1 MGNDDLAK
9 IRNDVRKYVIYS
21 RKSKFTGKGE
31 SVENQIEICK
41 AYIKSNFDINVKDED
56 IIIKQDEGFSGKD
69 VKRPQFQEMMTLVK
83 DKQVKVIVVY
93 KLDRLSRNVLDFCEM
108 YNELELYNTKFA
120 SVSEH
125 FDTTTSMGR
134 AMLMITMTFAQ
145 LERET
150 IAERIRDNM
159 MELAKTGRWLG
170 GNTPMGFESEKM
182 EKFNINGKKVSLY
195 KLSPIND
202 EIEIIKLIY
211 DKYLE
216 LKSLTTLET
225 FLLNNNLKT
234 RRECDFARWGL
245 KKILTNPVY
254 AIADKDM
261 FNYFK
266 NNDMDIFNDEI
277 DWDGTYGVMSYNKT
291 SKTKTGSVK
300 TKDKDQWINA
310 IGKHQ
315 GIIKGKDWVEV
326 QTLLN
331 SNQNKAYRLPV
342 KNNSIL
348 AGILRCE
355 HCGNLMRPKLK
366 DTTLP
371 NGDRKFNYI
380 CDLKM
385 RSRGK
390 QCNCPNVNGNEADK
404 LVIDGIKQLAKPTS
418 EFYQELLKVIKDENY
433 GKNSQ
438 TNELEVLEKKH
449 NQNLASI
456 KNYISRIEYVDE
468 ELLDDVQSKIKDLK
482 QKDKEVV
489 AKIQELKAE
498 QPDSYAD
505 QETAKMLVY
514 ILDNYMS
521 NFNDLD
527 LLSQRNFLKL
537 FIGNC
542 STDGKDIHI
551 DLIGSRNH
559 TTTYQPVFEDSEN
572 SETGTHGGQIVL
584 LSDSSERNINVF

>member
-1 MGNDDLAK
+1 MFNNDLQKFREDK
-9 IRNDVRKYVIYS
+9 RKYLIYS

-41 AYIKSNFDINVKDED
+41 KYIRDLFEADVKEED

-69 VKRPQFQEMMTLVK
+69 VKRPQYKEMMKLIE
-83 DKQVKVIVVY
+83 DKQIKMVICY
-93 KLDRLSRNVLDFCEM
+93 RLDRISRNTLDFGEF
-108 YNELELYNTKFA
+108 YEILTNNDIRF
-120 SVSEH
+120 VSCSER
-125 FDTTTSMGR
+125 FDDTTPTGR
-134 AMLMITMTFAQ
+134 LMLNMSISFAQ
-145 LERET
+145 FERET

-170 GNTPMGFESEKM
+170 GNTPMGFESEKI
-182 EKFNINGKKVSLY
+182 EKLNINDKKVSLY

-202 EIEIIKLIY
+202 ELEIIKLIY

-254 AIADKDM
+254 ATADEDTLK
-261 FNYFK
+261 YFK
-266 NNDMDIFNDEI
+266 SLNMEI
-277 DWDGTYGVMSYNKT
+277 YNEDSDWDGTHGVMSYNKT
-291 SKTKTGSVK
+291 MKTKTGSVK
-300 TKDKDQWINA
+300 EKDKELWVNA
-310 IGKHQ
+310 IGKHK

-326 QTLLN
+326 QELLN
-331 SNQNKAYRLPV
+331 NNTNKSYRKPV

-390 QCNCPNVNGNEADK
+390 LCTCPNVNGNEADK
-404 LVIDGIKQLAKPTS
+404 LVIEGIKQLAQPTS
-418 EFYQELLKVIKDENY
+418 EFYNELLKVIKDNDY
-433 GKNSQ
+433 GKTSQ
-438 TNELEVLEKKH
+438 TNEIEVLERKK
-449 NQNLASI
+449 NETSTSI
-456 KNYISRIEYVDE
+456 KNLISRLEVVDD
-468 ELLDDVQSKIKDLK
+468 ELFDDLQNKIKDLK
-482 QKDKEVV
+482 RKGKDIITKL
-489 AKIQELKAE
+489 QELKASR
-498 QPDSYAD
+498 PDSYTD
-505 QETAKMLVY
+505 QETAKTLLY
-514 ILDNYMS
+514 ILDNYM
-521 NFNDLD
+521 NKFENLD

-537 FIGNC
+537 FIGSC
-542 STDGKDIHI
+542 TTDGTDIHM

-559 TTTYQPVFEDSEN
+559 TTTYQPCFGDSEN

-584 LSDSSERNINVF
+584 SSESCE

>member
-1 MGNDDLAK
+1 MGNDDLEK

-69 VKRPQFQEMMTLVK
+69 VKRPQFQEMMALVK

-182 EKFNINGKKVSLY
+182 ERFNINGKKVSLY

-390 QCNCPNVNGNEADK
+390 LCNCPNVNGNEADK
-404 LVIDGIKQLAKPTS
+404 LVIDGIKKLAKPTS

-438 TNELEVLEKKH
+438 TNELEVLERKH

-489 AKIQELKAE
+489 AKIQELKSE
-498 QPDSYAD
+498 QPDSYTD

-521 NFNDLD
+521 NFTDLD

-559 TTTYQPVFEDSEN
+559 TTTYQPIFEDSEN

-584 LSDSSERNINVF
+584 LSDSSE

>member
-41 AYIKSNFDINVKDED
+41 AYIKSNFDINVKDEE

-195 KLSPIND
+195 KLSHIND

-266 NNDMDIFNDEI
+266 DNDMDIFNDEI

-418 EFYQELLKVIKDENY
+418 QFYQELLKVIKDENY

-438 TNELEVLEKKH
+438 TNELEVLERKH

-498 QPDSYAD
+498 QPDSYTD

-521 NFNDLD
+521 NFTELD

-559 TTTYQPVFEDSEN
+559 TTTYQPVFEGSEN

-584 LSDSSERNINVF
+584 LSDSSE

>member
-1 MGNDDLAK
+1 MGNDDIAK
-9 IRNDVRKYVIYS
+9 IRNDLRKYIIYS

-41 AYIKSNFDINVKDED
+41 AYIKSKFDINVKDED
-56 IIIKQDEGFSGKD
+56 IIIKQDEGFSGKN
-69 VKRPQFQEMMTLVK
+69 VKRPQFQEMMALVK
-83 DKQVKVIVVY
+83 EKQVKMIVVY

-108 YNELELYNTKFA
+108 YNELEQYDTKFA
-120 SVSEH
+120 SVSES

-170 GNTPMGFESEKM
+170 GNTPMGFDSEKM
-182 EKFNINGKKVSLY
+182 EKLNINGKKVSLFR
-195 KLSPIND
+195 LSPIDD
-202 EIEIIKLIY
+202 ELEIIKLIY

-254 AIADKDM
+254 AIADIDM

-266 NNDMDIFNDEI
+266 DNDMDIFNEENE
-277 DWDGTYGVMSYNKT
+277 WDGTYGVMSYNKT
-291 SKTKTGSVK
+291 SKTKTGSTKV
-300 TKDKDQWINA
+300 KDKELWINA
-310 IGKHQ
+310 IGKHK

-326 QTLLN
+326 QTLLT
-331 SNQNKAYRLPV
+331 SNQNKAYRKPV

-366 DTTLP
+366 DTSLP

-418 EFYQELLKVIKDENY
+418 QFYQELAKVIKDENY

-438 TNELEVLEKKH
+438 TNEIEVLEKKH

-468 ELLDDVQSKIKDLK
+468 ELFDDVQKKIKELK

-489 AKIQELKAE
+489 AKLQELKAE
-498 QPDSYAD
+498 QPDSYTD

-521 NFNDLD
+521 NFTELD

-584 LSDSSERNINVF
+584 LSDSSE

>member
-69 VKRPQFQEMMTLVK
+69 VKRPQFQEMMALVK

-234 RRECDFARWGL
+234 RRECYFARWGL

-438 TNELEVLEKKH
+438 TNELEVLERKH

-498 QPDSYAD
+498 QPDSYTD

-521 NFNDLD
+521 NFTELD

-559 TTTYQPVFEDSEN
+559 TTTYQPVFEGSEN

-584 LSDSSERNINVF
+584 LSDSSE

>member
-1 MGNDDLAK
+1 MGNDEIAK
-9 IRNDVRKYVIYS
+9 IRNDLRKYVIYS

-41 AYIKSNFDINVKDED
+41 AYIKSKFDINVKDED

-69 VKRPQFQEMMTLVK
+69 VKRPQFQEMMSLVK
-83 DKQVKVIVVY
+83 EKQVKMIVVY

-108 YNELELYNTKFA
+108 YNELEQYDTKFA
-120 SVSEH
+120 SVSES

-326 QTLLN
+326 QRLLN

-390 QCNCPNVNGNEADK
+390 LCNCPNVNGNEADK
-404 LVIDGIKQLAKPTS
+404 LVIDGIKELAKPTS

-438 TNELEVLEKKH
+438 TNELEVLERKH

-468 ELLDDVQSKIKDLK
+468 DLLDDVQNKIKDLK

-489 AKIQELKAE
+489 AKIQELKAD
-498 QPDSYAD
+498 QPDSYTD

-521 NFNDLD
+521 NFTELD

-559 TTTYQPVFEDSEN
+559 TTTYQPVFEGSEN

-584 LSDSSERNINVF
+584 LSDSGE

>member
-1 MGNDDLAK
+1 MFNNDLQKLKDDK
-9 IRNDVRKYVIYS
+9 RKYLIYS

-41 AYIKSNFDINVKDED
+41 KYIKDHFDVNVKEED

-69 VKRPQFQEMMTLVK
+69 VKRPQYKEMMKLIE
-83 DKQVKVIVVY
+83 DKQIKMVICY
-93 KLDRLSRNVLDFCEM
+93 RLDRISRNTLDFGEF
-108 YNELELYNTKFA
+108 YETISNYGIKF
-120 SVSEH
+120 VSCTEQ
-125 FDTTTSMGR
+125 FDDTTPTGR
-134 AMLMITMTFAQ
+134 LMLQMSIVFAQ
-145 LERET
+145 FERET

-170 GNTPMGFESEKM
+170 GNTPMGFVSEKI
-182 EKFNINGKKVSLY
+182 EKLNINDKKVSLY

-234 RRECDFARWGL
+234 RKNVDFARWGL

-254 AIADKDM
+254 ATADVDTL
-261 FNYFK
+261 NYFK
-266 NNDMDIFNDEI
+266 SLNMEIYNDDEE
-277 DWDGTYGVMSYNKT
+277 WNGTHGVMSYNKT
-291 SKTKTGSVK
+291 MKTKTGSVK
-300 TKDKDQWINA
+300 EKDKELWINA
-310 IGKHQ
+310 IGKHK
-315 GIIKGKDWVEV
+315 GIIKGKDWVEI
-326 QTLLN
+326 QELLN
-331 SNQNKAYRLPV
+331 NNANKSYRKPV

-390 QCNCPNVNGNEADK
+390 QCSCPNINGNEADK
-404 LVIDGIKQLAKPTS
+404 LVMDGIKQLAQPTS
-418 EFYQELLKVIKDENY
+418 QFYQELLKVIKDENY
-433 GKNSQ
+433 GKNAQS
-438 TNELEVLEKKH
+438 NEIEVLEKKH
-449 NQNLASI
+449 NQLQTSI

-468 ELLDDVQSKIKDLK
+468 ELLDDVQSKIKECK
-482 QKDKEVV
+482 TKDKEVLG
-489 AKIQELKAE
+489 KLQELKAQ
-498 QPDSYAD
+498 QPNSYDD
-505 QETAKMLVY
+505 QDTAKTLIY
-514 ILDNYMS
+514 ILDNYMN
-521 NFNDLD
+521 NFENLD

-559 TTTYQPVFEDSEN
+559 TTTYQPCFEDSEN
-572 SETGTHGGQIVL
+572 SQTGTHGGQIVL
-584 LSDSSERNINVF
+584 SSESCE

>member
-1 MGNDDLAK
+1 MGNDDIEK

-41 AYIKSNFDINVKDED
+41 AYIKSKFDINIKDED

-69 VKRPQFQEMMTLVK
+69 VKRPQFQEMMKFVK
-83 DKQVKVIVVY
+83 DKQVKMIVVY

-108 YNELELYNTKFA
+108 YNELELYDTKFA
-120 SVSEH
+120 SVSES

-170 GNTPMGFESEKM
+170 GNTPMGFASEKM

-202 EIEIIKLIY
+202 EIDIIKLIY

-225 FLLNNNLKT
+225 FLLNNNLHT
-234 RRECDFARWGL
+234 RRECDFTRWGL

-266 NNDMDIFNDEI
+266 NNDMEIFNNEI
-277 DWDGTYGVMSYNKT
+277 DWNGLNGVMSYNKT

-300 TKDKDQWINA
+300 AKDKDQWINA

-331 SNQNKAYRLPV
+331 SNQNKAYRKPV

-390 QCNCPNVNGNEADK
+390 LCNCPNVNGNEADK
-404 LVIDGIKQLAKPTS
+404 LVIDGIKRLAKPTS
-418 EFYQELLKVIKDENY
+418 EFYQELLKIIKDENY
-433 GKNSQ
+433 SKNSR

-468 ELLDDVQSKIKDLK
+468 ELLDDIQGKIKNLK
-482 QKDKEVV
+482 QKDKEIV
-489 AKIQELKAE
+489 AKIQELKRE
-498 QPDSYAD
+498 QPDSYTD
-505 QETAKMLVY
+505 QETVKMLIY
-514 ILDNYMS
+514 ILDNYMN
-521 NFNDLD
+521 NFTELD

-559 TTTYQPVFEDSEN
+559 TTTYQPVFEDSLD
-572 SETGTHGGQIVL
+572 SKTGTHGEQIVL
-584 LSDSSERNINVF
+584 LSDSSE

>member
-41 AYIKSNFDINVKDED
+41 AYIKSNFDINIKDED

-69 VKRPQFQEMMTLVK
+69 VKRPQFQEMMALVK

-266 NNDMDIFNDEI
+266 DNDMDIFNDEI

-404 LVIDGIKQLAKPTS
+404 LVIDGIKELAKPTS
-418 EFYQELLKVIKDENY
+418 QFYQELLKVIKDENY

-438 TNELEVLEKKH
+438 TNELEVLERKH

-498 QPDSYAD
+498 QPDSYTD

-521 NFNDLD
+521 NFTELD

-559 TTTYQPVFEDSEN
+559 TTTYQPVFEGSEN

-584 LSDSSERNINVF
+584 LSDNSE

>member
-69 VKRPQFQEMMTLVK
+69 VKRPQFQEMMALVK

-266 NNDMDIFNDEI
+266 DNDMDIFNDEI

-355 HCGNLMRPKLK
+355 RCGNLMRPKLK

-404 LVIDGIKQLAKPTS
+404 LVIDGIKELAKPTS
-418 EFYQELLKVIKDENY
+418 QFYQELLKVIKDENY

-438 TNELEVLEKKH
+438 TNELEVLERKH

-489 AKIQELKAE
+489 AKIQELKTE
-498 QPDSYAD
+498 QPDSYTD

-521 NFNDLD
+521 NFTELD

-559 TTTYQPVFEDSEN
+559 TTTYQPVFEGSEN

-584 LSDSSERNINVF
+584 LSDSSE

>member
-69 VKRPQFQEMMTLVK
+69 VKRPQFQEMMALVK

-326 QTLLN
+326 QRLLN

-390 QCNCPNVNGNEADK
+390 LCNCPNVNGNEADK
-404 LVIDGIKQLAKPTS
+404 LVIDGIKELAKPTS

-438 TNELEVLEKKH
+438 TNELEVLERKH

-468 ELLDDVQSKIKDLK
+468 DLLDDVQNKIKDLK

-489 AKIQELKAE
+489 AKIQELKAD
-498 QPDSYAD
+498 QPDSYTD

-521 NFNDLD
+521 NFTELD

-559 TTTYQPVFEDSEN
+559 TTTYQPVFEGSEN

-584 LSDSSERNINVF
+584 LSDSGE

>member
-1 MGNDDLAK
+1 MGNDDIAK
-9 IRNDVRKYVIYS
+9 IRNDLRKYVIYS

-41 AYIKSNFDINVKDED
+41 AYIKSKFDINIKDED

-69 VKRPQFQEMMTLVK
+69 VKRPQFQEMMKLVK
-83 DKQVKVIVVY
+83 DKQVKMIVVY

-108 YNELELYNTKFA
+108 YNELELYDTKFA
-120 SVSEH
+120 SVSES

-266 NNDMDIFNDEI
+266 DNDMDIFNEEI

-404 LVIDGIKQLAKPTS
+404 LVIDGIKELAKPTS

-438 TNELEVLEKKH
+438 TTELEVLERKH

-468 ELLDDVQSKIKDLK
+468 DLLDDVQNKIKDLK

-498 QPDSYAD
+498 QPDSYTD
-505 QETAKMLVY
+505 QETAKMLIY

-521 NFNDLD
+521 NFTELD

-559 TTTYQPVFEDSEN
+559 TTTYQPVFEGSEN

-584 LSDSSERNINVF
+584 LSDSSE

>member
-9 IRNDVRKYVIYS
+9 IRNDARKYVIYS

-69 VKRPQFQEMMTLVK
+69 VKRPQFQEMMALVK

-266 NNDMDIFNDEI
+266 SNDMDIFNDEI
-277 DWDGTYGVMSYNKT
+277 DWDGSNGVMSYNKT

-438 TNELEVLEKKH
+438 TNELEVLERKH

-498 QPDSYAD
+498 QPDSYTD
-505 QETAKMLVY
+505 QETAKMLIY

-521 NFNDLD
+521 NFTELD

-559 TTTYQPVFEDSEN
+559 TTTYQPVFEGSEN

-584 LSDSSERNINVF
+584 LSDSSE

>member
-69 VKRPQFQEMMTLVK
+69 VKRPQFQEMMALVK

-266 NNDMDIFNDEI
+266 DNDMDIFNDEI
-277 DWDGTYGVMSYNKT
+277 DWDGSNGVMSYNKT

-438 TNELEVLEKKH
+438 TNELEVLERKH

-468 ELLDDVQSKIKDLK
+468 ELLDDVQNKIKDLK

-498 QPDSYAD
+498 QPDSYTD

-521 NFNDLD
+521 NFTELD

-559 TTTYQPVFEDSEN
+559 TTTYQPVFEGSEN

-584 LSDSSERNINVF
+584 LSDSSE

>member
-69 VKRPQFQEMMTLVK
+69 VKRPQFQEMMALVK

-266 NNDMDIFNDEI
+266 DNDMDIFNDEI
-277 DWDGTYGVMSYNKT
+277 DWDGSNGVMSYNKT

-438 TNELEVLEKKH
+438 TNELEVLERKH

-468 ELLDDVQSKIKDLK
+468 DLLDDVQNKIKDLK

-498 QPDSYAD
+498 QPDSYTD

-521 NFNDLD
+521 NFTELD

-559 TTTYQPVFEDSEN
+559 TTTYQPVFEGSEN

-584 LSDSSERNINVF
+584 LSDSSE

>member
-1 MGNDDLAK
+1 MGNDDIAK
-9 IRNDVRKYVIYS
+9 IRNDLRKYVIYS

-41 AYIKSNFDINVKDED
+41 AYIKSKFDINIKDED

-69 VKRPQFQEMMTLVK
+69 VKRPQFQEMMKLVK
-83 DKQVKVIVVY
+83 DKQVKMIVVY

-108 YNELELYNTKFA
+108 YNELELYDTKFA
-120 SVSEH
+120 SVSES

-202 EIEIIKLIY
+202 ELEIIKLIY

-266 NNDMDIFNDEI
+266 DNDMDIFNEEI

-300 TKDKDQWINA
+300 TKDKEQWINA

-438 TNELEVLEKKH
+438 TNELEVLERKH

-468 ELLDDVQSKIKDLK
+468 DLLDDIQNKIKDLK

-498 QPDSYAD
+498 QPDSYTD
-505 QETAKMLVY
+505 QETAKMLIY

-521 NFNDLD
+521 NFTELD

-559 TTTYQPVFEDSEN
+559 TTTYQPVFEGSEN

-584 LSDSSERNINVF
+584 LSDSSE

>member
-69 VKRPQFQEMMTLVK
+69 VKRPQFQEMMALVK

-366 DTTLP
+366 DTALP

-390 QCNCPNVNGNEADK
+390 LCNCPNVNGNEADK
-404 LVIDGIKQLAKPTS
+404 LVIDGIKKLAKPTS

-438 TNELEVLEKKH
+438 TNELEVLERKH

-468 ELLDDVQSKIKDLK
+468 ELLDDVQNKIKDLK

-498 QPDSYAD
+498 QPDSYTD

-521 NFNDLD
+521 NFTDLD

-584 LSDSSERNINVF
+584 LSDSSE

>member
-69 VKRPQFQEMMTLVK
+69 VKRPQFQEMMALVK

-266 NNDMDIFNDEI
+266 DNDMDIFNDEV

-418 EFYQELLKVIKDENY
+418 QFYQELLKVIKDENY

-438 TNELEVLEKKH
+438 TNELEVLERKH

-498 QPDSYAD
+498 QPDSYTD

-521 NFNDLD
+521 NFTDLD

-584 LSDSSERNINVF
+584 LSDSSE

>member
-1 MGNDDLAK
+1 MGNDDIAK
-9 IRNDVRKYVIYS
+9 IRNDLRKYIIYS

-41 AYIKSNFDINVKDED
+41 AYIKSKFDINVKDED

-69 VKRPQFQEMMTLVK
+69 VKRPQFQEMMALVK
-83 DKQVKVIVVY
+83 EKQVKMIVVY

-108 YNELELYNTKFA
+108 YNELEQYDTKFA
-120 SVSEH
+120 SVSES

-170 GNTPMGFESEKM
+170 GNTPMGFDSEKM
-182 EKFNINGKKVSLY
+182 EKLNINGKKVSLFR
-195 KLSPIND
+195 LSPIDD
-202 EIEIIKLIY
+202 ELEIIKLIY

-254 AIADKDM
+254 AIADIDM

-266 NNDMDIFNDEI
+266 DNDMDIFNEENE
-277 DWDGTYGVMSYNKT
+277 WDGTYGVMSYNKT
-291 SKTKTGSVK
+291 SKTKTGSTKV
-300 TKDKDQWINA
+300 KDKELWINA
-310 IGKHQ
+310 IGRHQ
-315 GIIKGKDWVEV
+315 GIIRGKDWVEV

-331 SNQNKAYRLPV
+331 SNQNKAYRKPV

-366 DTTLP
+366 DTSLP

-390 QCNCPNVNGNEADK
+390 LCNCPNVNGNEADK
-404 LVIDGIKQLAKPTS
+404 LVIDGIKELAKPTS

-438 TNELEVLEKKH
+438 TTELEVLERKH

-468 ELLDDVQSKIKDLK
+468 DLLDDVQNKIKDLK

-489 AKIQELKAE
+489 AKIQELKE
-498 QPDSYAD
+498 TQPDSYTD

-521 NFNDLD
+521 NFTELD

-559 TTTYQPVFEDSEN
+559 TTTYQPVFEGSEN

-584 LSDSSERNINVF
+584 LSDSSE

>member
-69 VKRPQFQEMMTLVK
+69 VKRPQFQEMMALVK

-277 DWDGTYGVMSYNKT
+277 DWDGSNGVMSYNKT

-404 LVIDGIKQLAKPTS
+404 LVIDGIKELAKPTS
-418 EFYQELLKVIKDENY
+418 QFYQELLKVIKDENY

-438 TNELEVLEKKH
+438 TNELEVLERKH

-498 QPDSYAD
+498 QPDSYTD

-521 NFNDLD
+521 NFTELD

-559 TTTYQPVFEDSEN
+559 TTTYQPVFEGSEN

-584 LSDSSERNINVF
+584 LSDSSE

>member
-1 MGNDDLAK
+1 MGNDDIAK
-9 IRNDVRKYVIYS
+9 IRNDLRKYIIYS

-41 AYIKSNFDINVKDED
+41 AYIKSKFDINVKDED

-83 DKQVKVIVVY
+83 EKKVKMIVVY

-108 YNELELYNTKFA
+108 YNELEQYDTKFA
-120 SVSEH
+120 SVSES

-170 GNTPMGFESEKM
+170 GNTPMGFDSEKM
-182 EKFNINGKKVSLY
+182 EKLNINGKKVSLFR
-195 KLSPIND
+195 LSPIDD
-202 EIEIIKLIY
+202 ELEIIKLIY

-234 RRECDFARWGL
+234 RRDCDFARWGL

-254 AIADKDM
+254 AIADIDM
-261 FNYFK
+261 FNYFQD
-266 NNDMDIFNDEI
+266 NDMDIFNEENE
-277 DWDGTYGVMSYNKT
+277 WDGTYGVMSYNKT
-291 SKTKTGSVK
+291 SKTKTGSTKV
-300 TKDKDQWINA
+300 KDKELWINA
-310 IGKHQ
+310 IGRHK
-315 GIIKGKDWVEV
+315 GIIRGKDWVEV
-326 QTLLN
+326 QTLLT
-331 SNQNKAYRLPV
+331 SNQNKAYRKPV

-366 DTTLP
+366 DTSLP

-418 EFYQELLKVIKDENY
+418 KFYQELAKVIKDENY

-438 TNELEVLEKKH
+438 TNEIEILEKKH

-468 ELLDDVQSKIKDLK
+468 ELLDDVQKKIKDLK

-489 AKIQELKAE
+489 EKLQELKAE
-498 QPDSYAD
+498 QPDFYTD

-514 ILDNYMS
+514 ILDNYMN
-521 NFNDLD
+521 NFTELD

-537 FIGNC
+537 FIGSC

-559 TTTYQPVFEDSEN
+559 TTTMQSVFEGSET

-584 LSDSSERNINVF
+584 LSDSSKRNFDVF

>member
-69 VKRPQFQEMMTLVK
+69 VKRPQFQEMMALVK

-366 DTTLP
+366 DTALP

-390 QCNCPNVNGNEADK
+390 LCNCPNVNGNEADK
-404 LVIDGIKQLAKPTS
+404 LVIDGIKKLAKPTS

-468 ELLDDVQSKIKDLK
+468 ELLDDVQNKIKDLK

-498 QPDSYAD
+498 QPDSYTD

-521 NFNDLD
+521 NFTDLD

-584 LSDSSERNINVF
+584 LSDSSE

>member
-69 VKRPQFQEMMTLVK
+69 VKRPQFQEMMALVK

-266 NNDMDIFNDEI
+266 DNDMDIFNEEI
-277 DWDGTYGVMSYNKT
+277 DWDGSNGVMSYNKT

-438 TNELEVLEKKH
+438 TTELEVLERKH

-468 ELLDDVQSKIKDLK
+468 DLLDDVQNKIKDLK
-482 QKDKEVV
+482 QKDKEIV

-498 QPDSYAD
+498 QPDSYTD
-505 QETAKMLVY
+505 QETAKMLIY

-521 NFNDLD
+521 NFTELD

-559 TTTYQPVFEDSEN
+559 TTTYQPVFEGSEN

-584 LSDSSERNINVF
+584 LSDSSE

>member
-355 HCGNLMRPKLK
+355 RCGNLMRPKLK

-404 LVIDGIKQLAKPTS
+404 LVIDGIKELAKPTS
-418 EFYQELLKVIKDENY
+418 QFYQELLKVIKDENY

-438 TNELEVLEKKH
+438 TNELEVLERKH

-468 ELLDDVQSKIKDLK
+468 ELFDDVQKKIKELK

-489 AKIQELKAE
+489 AKLQELKAE
-498 QPDSYAD
+498 QPDSYTD

-514 ILDNYMS
+514 ILDNYMN
-521 NFNDLD
+521 NFTELD

-559 TTTYQPVFEDSEN
+559 TTTYQPVFEGSEN

-584 LSDSSERNINVF
+584 LSDSGE

>member
-1 MGNDDLAK
+1 MGNDNIAK
-9 IRNDVRKYVIYS
+9 IRNDLRKYVIYS

-41 AYIKSNFDINVKDED
+41 AYIKSKFDINIKDED

-69 VKRPQFQEMMTLVK
+69 VKRPQFQEMMKLVK
-83 DKQVKVIVVY
+83 DKQVKMIVVY

-108 YNELELYNTKFA
+108 YNELELYDTKFA
-120 SVSEH
+120 SVSES

-266 NNDMDIFNDEI
+266 DNDMDIFNEEI

-404 LVIDGIKQLAKPTS
+404 LVIDGIKELAKPTS
-418 EFYQELLKVIKDENY
+418 EFYQELLKVIKYENY

-438 TNELEVLEKKH
+438 TTELEVLERKH

-468 ELLDDVQSKIKDLK
+468 DLLDDVQNKIKDLK

-489 AKIQELKAE
+489 AKIQELKE
-498 QPDSYAD
+498 TQPDSYTD

-521 NFNDLD
+521 NFTELD

-559 TTTYQPVFEDSEN
+559 TTTYQPVFEGSEN

-584 LSDSSERNINVF
+584 LSDSSE

>member
-69 VKRPQFQEMMTLVK
+69 VKRPQFQEMMALVK
-83 DKQVKVIVVY
+83 DKQVKMIVVY

-521 NFNDLD
+521 NFTDLD

-584 LSDSSERNINVF
+584 LSDSSE

>member
-69 VKRPQFQEMMTLVK
+69 VKRPQFQEMMALVK

-170 GNTPMGFESEKM
+170 GNTPIGFESEKM

-266 NNDMDIFNDEI
+266 DNDMDIFNDEI

-348 AGILRCE
+348 AGILRCK

-366 DTTLP
+366 DATLP
-371 NGDRKFNYI
+371 NGDRKFSYI

-438 TNELEVLEKKH
+438 TNELEVLERKH

-468 ELLDDVQSKIKDLK
+468 DLLDDVQNKIKDLK

-498 QPDSYAD
+498 QPDSYTD

-521 NFNDLD
+521 NFTELD

-584 LSDSSERNINVF
+584 LSDSSE

>member
-1 MGNDDLAK
+1 MGTDDLAK
-9 IRNDVRKYVIYS
+9 IRNDLRKYVIYS

-41 AYIKSNFDINVKDED
+41 AYIKSKFDINIKDED

-69 VKRPQFQEMMTLVK
+69 VKRPQFQEMMKLVK
-83 DKQVKVIVVY
+83 DKQVKMIVVY

-108 YNELELYNTKFA
+108 YNELELYDTKFA
-120 SVSEH
+120 SVSES

-266 NNDMDIFNDEI
+266 DNDMDIFNDEI

-418 EFYQELLKVIKDENY
+418 QFYQELLKVIKDENY

-438 TNELEVLEKKH
+438 TNELEVLERKH

-498 QPDSYAD
+498 EPDSYTD

-514 ILDNYMS
+514 ILDNYIS
-521 NFNDLD
+521 NFTDLD

-559 TTTYQPVFEDSEN
+559 TTTYQPVFEDSDN

-584 LSDSSERNINVF
+584 LSDSSE

>member
-1 MGNDDLAK
+1 MGNDEIAK
-9 IRNDVRKYVIYS
+9 IRNDLRKYVIYS

-41 AYIKSNFDINVKDED
+41 AYIKSKFNINVKDED

-69 VKRPQFQEMMTLVK
+69 VKRPQFQEMMSLVK
-83 DKQVKVIVVY
+83 EKQVKMIVVY

-108 YNELELYNTKFA
+108 YNELEQYDTKFA
-120 SVSEH
+120 SVSES

-170 GNTPMGFESEKM
+170 GNTPMGFDSEKM
-182 EKFNINGKKVSLY
+182 EKLNINGKKVSLY
-195 KLSPIND
+195 RLSPIED
-202 EIEIIKLIY
+202 ELEIIKLIY

-234 RRECDFARWGL
+234 RRECEFARWGL

-254 AIADKDM
+254 AIADIDM

-266 NNDMDIFNDEI
+266 DNDMDIFNDE
-277 DWDGTYGVMSYNKT
+277 DEWNGTYGVMSYNKT
-291 SKTKTGSVK
+291 SKTKTGSTKV
-300 TKDKDQWINA
+300 KDKELWINA
-310 IGKHQ
+310 IGRHK

-331 SNQNKAYRLPV
+331 RNQNKAYRKPV

-366 DTTLP
+366 DTSLP

-390 QCNCPNVNGNEADK
+390 LCNCPNVNGNEADK
-404 LVIDGIKQLAKPTS
+404 LVIDGIKTLAKPTS

-433 GKNSQ
+433 GKNSK
-438 TNELEVLEKKH
+438 TNEIEVLEKKH
-449 NQNLASI
+449 NGNLVSI

-468 ELLDDVQSKIKDLK
+468 ELFDDVQKKIKELK

-489 AKIQELKAE
+489 AKLQELKAE
-498 QPDSYAD
+498 QPDSYTD
-505 QETAKMLVY
+505 QETAKMLIY

-521 NFNDLD
+521 NFTDLD

-584 LSDSSERNINVF
+584 LSDSSE

>member
-1 MGNDDLAK
+1 MFNNDLQKFREDK
-9 IRNDVRKYVIYS
+9 RKYLIYS

-41 AYIKSNFDINVKDED
+41 KYIRDLFEADVKEED

-69 VKRPQFQEMMTLVK
+69 VKRPQYKEMMKLIE
-83 DKQVKVIVVY
+83 DKQIKMVICY
-93 KLDRLSRNVLDFCEM
+93 RLDRISRNTLDFGEF
-108 YNELELYNTKFA
+108 YEILTNNDIRF
-120 SVSEH
+120 VSCSER
-125 FDTTTSMGR
+125 FDDTTPTGR
-134 AMLMITMTFAQ
+134 LMLNMSISFAQ
-145 LERET
+145 FERET

-170 GNTPMGFESEKM
+170 GNTPMGFESEKI
-182 EKFNINGKKVSLY
+182 EKLNINDKKVSLY

-202 EIEIIKLIY
+202 ELEIIKLIY

-254 AIADKDM
+254 ATADEDTLK
-261 FNYFK
+261 YFK
-266 NNDMDIFNDEI
+266 SLNMEI
-277 DWDGTYGVMSYNKT
+277 YNEDSDWDGTHGVMSYNKT
-291 SKTKTGSVK
+291 MKTKTGSVK
-300 TKDKDQWINA
+300 EKDKELWVNA
-310 IGKHQ
+310 IGKHK

-326 QTLLN
+326 QELLN
-331 SNQNKAYRLPV
+331 NNTNKSYRKPV

-390 QCNCPNVNGNEADK
+390 LCTCPNVNGNEADK
-404 LVIDGIKQLAKPTS
+404 LVIEGIKQLAQPTS
-418 EFYQELLKVIKDENY
+418 EFYNELLKVIKDNDY
-433 GKNSQ
+433 GKTSQ
-438 TNELEVLEKKH
+438 TNEIEVLERKK
-449 NQNLASI
+449 NETSTSI
-456 KNYISRIEYVDE
+456 KNLISRLEVVDD
-468 ELLDDVQSKIKDLK
+468 ELFDDLQNKIKDLK
-482 QKDKEVV
+482 RKEKDIITKL
-489 AKIQELKAE
+489 QELKASR
-498 QPDSYAD
+498 PDSYTD
-505 QETAKMLVY
+505 QETAKTLLY
-514 ILDNYMS
+514 ILDNYMNKFES
-521 NFNDLD
+521 LD

-537 FIGNC
+537 FIGSC
-542 STDGKDIHI
+542 TTDGTDIHM

-559 TTTYQPVFEDSEN
+559 TTTYQPCFEDSES

-584 LSDSSERNINVF
+584 SSESCE

>member
-1 MGNDDLAK
+1 MGNDDIAK
-9 IRNDVRKYVIYS
+9 IRNDLRKYIIYS

-41 AYIKSNFDINVKDED
+41 KYIRDHFDVNVKEED

-69 VKRPQFQEMMTLVK
+69 VKRPQYKEMMKLVE
-83 DKQVKVIVVY
+83 DKQIKLIICY
-93 KLDRLSRNVLDFCEM
+93 KLDRISRNTLDFGEF
-108 YNELELYNTKFA
+108 YESISNYGIKF
-120 SVSEH
+120 VSCTEQ
-125 FDTTTSMGR
+125 FDDTTPTGR
-134 AMLMITMTFAQ
+134 LMLQMSIVFAQ
-145 LERET
+145 FERET

-170 GNTPMGFESEKM
+170 GNTPMGFESEKI
-182 EKFNINGKKVSLY
+182 EKLNINDKKVSLY

-202 EIEIIKLIY
+202 ELEIIKLIY

-234 RRECDFARWGL
+234 RRDCVFARWGL

-254 AIADKDM
+254 AIADVDTL
-261 FNYFK
+261 NYFK
-266 NNDMDIFNDEI
+266 DNDMDVYNEDSE
-277 DWDGTYGVMSYNKT
+277 WNGTYGVMSYNKT
-291 SKTKTGSVK
+291 MKTKTGSVK
-300 TKDKDQWINA
+300 NKDKELWINA
-310 IGKHQ
+310 IGKHK

-331 SNQNKAYRLPV
+331 SNQNKAYRKPV

-366 DTTLP
+366 DTSLP

-418 EFYQELLKVIKDENY
+418 QFYQELAKVIKDENY

-438 TNELEVLEKKH
+438 TNEIEVLEKKH

-468 ELLDDVQSKIKDLK
+468 ELFDDVQKKIKELK

-489 AKIQELKAE
+489 AKLQELKAE
-498 QPDSYAD
+498 QPDSYTD

-514 ILDNYMS
+514 ILDNYMN
-521 NFNDLD
+521 NFTELD

-537 FIGNC
+537 FIGSC
-542 STDGKDIHI
+542 TTDGKDIHI

-559 TTTYQPVFEDSEN
+559 TTTMQPVFEGSET

-584 LSDSSERNINVF
+584 LSDSSE

>member
-1 MGNDDLAK
+1 MGNDDIAK
-9 IRNDVRKYVIYS
+9 IRNDLRKYIIYS

-41 AYIKSNFDINVKDED
+41 AYIKSKFDINVKDED

-69 VKRPQFQEMMTLVK
+69 VKRPQFQEMMALVK
-83 DKQVKVIVVY
+83 EKQVKMIVVY

-108 YNELELYNTKFA
+108 YNELEQYDTKFA
-120 SVSEH
+120 SVSES

-170 GNTPMGFESEKM
+170 GNTPMGFDSEKM
-182 EKFNINGKKVSLY
+182 EKLNINGKKVSLFR
-195 KLSPIND
+195 LSPIDD
-202 EIEIIKLIY
+202 ELEIIKLIY

-254 AIADKDM
+254 AVADIDM

-266 NNDMDIFNDEI
+266 DNDMDIFNEENE
-277 DWDGTYGVMSYNKT
+277 WDGTYGVMSYNKT
-291 SKTKTGSVK
+291 SKTKTGSTKV
-300 TKDKDQWINA
+300 KDKELWINA
-310 IGKHQ
+310 IGRHK
-315 GIIKGKDWVEV
+315 GIIIGKDWVEV
-326 QTLLN
+326 QTLLT
-331 SNQNKAYRLPV
+331 SNQNKAYRKPV

-366 DTTLP
+366 DTSLP

-404 LVIDGIKQLAKPTS
+404 LVIDGIKALAKPTS
-418 EFYQELLKVIKDENY
+418 QFYQELAKVIKDENY

-438 TNELEVLEKKH
+438 TNEIEVLEKKH

-468 ELLDDVQSKIKDLK
+468 ELFDDVQKKIKELK

-489 AKIQELKAE
+489 AKLQELKAE
-498 QPDSYAD
+498 QPDSYTD

-514 ILDNYMS
+514 ILDNYMN
-521 NFNDLD
+521 NFTELD

-537 FIGNC
+537 FIGSC

-559 TTTYQPVFEDSEN
+559 TTTMQPVFEDSET

-584 LSDSSERNINVF
+584 LSDSSE

>member
-1 MGNDDLAK
+1 MGNDDIAK
-9 IRNDVRKYVIYS
+9 IRNDLRKYVIYS

-41 AYIKSNFDINVKDED
+41 AYIKSKFDINIKDED

-69 VKRPQFQEMMTLVK
+69 VKRPQFQEMMKLVK
-83 DKQVKVIVVY
+83 DKQVKMIVVY

-108 YNELELYNTKFA
+108 YNELELYDTKFA
-120 SVSEH
+120 SVSES

-266 NNDMDIFNDEI
+266 DNDMDIFNEEI

-404 LVIDGIKQLAKPTS
+404 LVIDGIKELAKPTS

-438 TNELEVLEKKH
+438 TTELEVLERKH

-498 QPDSYAD
+498 QPDSYTD
-505 QETAKMLVY
+505 QETAKMLIY

-521 NFNDLD
+521 NFTELD

-584 LSDSSERNINVF
+584 LSDSSE

>member
-1 MGNDDLAK
+1 MGNDDIAK
-9 IRNDVRKYVIYS
+9 IRNDLRKYIIYS

-41 AYIKSNFDINVKDED
+41 TYIKSKFDINVKDED

-69 VKRPQFQEMMTLVK
+69 VKRPQFQEMMALVK
-83 DKQVKVIVVY
+83 EKKVKMIVVY

-108 YNELELYNTKFA
+108 YNELEQYDTKFA
-120 SVSEH
+120 SVSES

-170 GNTPMGFESEKM
+170 GNTPMGFDSEKM
-182 EKFNINGKKVSLY
+182 EKLNINGKKVSLFR
-195 KLSPIND
+195 LSPIDD
-202 EIEIIKLIY
+202 ELEIIKLIY

-254 AIADKDM
+254 AVADIDM

-266 NNDMDIFNDEI
+266 DNDMDIFNEENE
-277 DWDGTYGVMSYNKT
+277 WDGTYGVMSYNKT
-291 SKTKTGSVK
+291 SKTKTGSTKV
-300 TKDKDQWINA
+300 KDKELWINA
-310 IGKHQ
+310 IGRHK
-315 GIIKGKDWVEV
+315 GIIRGKDWVEV
-326 QTLLN
+326 QTLLT
-331 SNQNKAYRLPV
+331 SNQNKAYRKPV

-366 DTTLP
+366 DTSLP

-418 EFYQELLKVIKDENY
+418 KFYQELAKVIKDESY

-438 TNELEVLEKKH
+438 TNEIEVLEKKH

-468 ELLDDVQSKIKDLK
+468 ELLDDVQKKIKDLK

-489 AKIQELKAE
+489 AKLQELKAE
-498 QPDSYAD
+498 QPDSYTD

-514 ILDNYMS
+514 ILDNYMN
-521 NFNDLD
+521 NFTELD

-537 FIGNC
+537 FIGSC
-542 STDGKDIHI
+542 TTDGKDIHI

-559 TTTYQPVFEDSEN
+559 TTTMQPVFEGAET

-584 LSDSSERNINVF
+584 LSDSSE

>member
-69 VKRPQFQEMMTLVK
+69 VKRPQFQEMMALVK

-195 KLSPIND
+195 KLSHIND

-266 NNDMDIFNDEI
+266 DNDMDIFNDEI

-418 EFYQELLKVIKDENY
+418 QFYQELLKVIKDENY

-438 TNELEVLEKKH
+438 TNELEVLERKH

-498 QPDSYAD
+498 QPDSYTD

-521 NFNDLD
+521 NFTELD

-559 TTTYQPVFEDSEN
+559 TTTYQPVFEGSEN

-584 LSDSSERNINVF
+584 LSDSSE

>member
-195 KLSPIND
+195 KLSPMND

-266 NNDMDIFNDEI
+266 DNDMDIFNDEI

-418 EFYQELLKVIKDENY
+418 ELYQELLKVIKDENY
-433 GKNSQ
+433 GKNNQ
-438 TNELEVLEKKH
+438 ANELEVLERKH

-498 QPDSYAD
+498 QPDSYTD

-521 NFNDLD
+521 NFSDLD

-559 TTTYQPVFEDSEN
+559 TTTYQPVFEGSQT

-584 LSDSSERNINVF
+584 LSDSSE

>member
-1 MGNDDLAK
+1 MGNDDIAK
-9 IRNDVRKYVIYS
+9 IRNDLRKYVIYS

-41 AYIKSNFDINVKDED
+41 AYIKSKFDINIKDED

-69 VKRPQFQEMMTLVK
+69 VKRPQFQEMMKLVK
-83 DKQVKVIVVY
+83 DKQVKMIVVY

-108 YNELELYNTKFA
+108 YNELELYDTKFA
-120 SVSEH
+120 SVSES

-225 FLLNNNLKT
+225 FLLNNNLHT

-266 NNDMDIFNDEI
+266 DNDMDIFNEEI

-326 QTLLN
+326 QRLLN

-390 QCNCPNVNGNEADK
+390 LCNCPNVNGNEADK
-404 LVIDGIKQLAKPTS
+404 LVIDGIKELAKPTS

-438 TNELEVLEKKH
+438 TNELEVLERKH

-468 ELLDDVQSKIKDLK
+468 DLLDDVQNKIKDLK
-482 QKDKEVV
+482 QKDKEVI

-498 QPDSYAD
+498 QPDSYTD

-521 NFNDLD
+521 NFTELD

-559 TTTYQPVFEDSEN
+559 TTTYQPVFEDSED
-572 SETGTHGGQIVL
+572 SKTGTHGGQIVL
-584 LSDSSERNINVF
+584 LSDSSE

>member
-1 MGNDDLAK
+1 MFNNDLQKFREDK
-9 IRNDVRKYVIYS
+9 RKYLIYS

-41 AYIKSNFDINVKDED
+41 KYIRDLFEADVKEED

-69 VKRPQFQEMMTLVK
+69 VKRPQYKEMMKLIE
-83 DKQVKVIVVY
+83 DKQIKMVICY
-93 KLDRLSRNVLDFCEM
+93 RLDRISRNTLDFGEF
-108 YNELELYNTKFA
+108 YEILTNNDIRF
-120 SVSEH
+120 VSCSER
-125 FDTTTSMGR
+125 FDDTTPTGR
-134 AMLMITMTFAQ
+134 LMLNMSISFAQ
-145 LERET
+145 FERET

-170 GNTPMGFESEKM
+170 GNTPMGFESEKI
-182 EKFNINGKKVSLY
+182 EKLNINDKKVSLY

-202 EIEIIKLIY
+202 ELEIIKLIY

-254 AIADKDM
+254 ATADEDTLK
-261 FNYFK
+261 YFK
-266 NNDMDIFNDEI
+266 SLNMEI
-277 DWDGTYGVMSYNKT
+277 YNEDSDWDGTHGVMSYNKT
-291 SKTKTGSVK
+291 MKTKTGSVK
-300 TKDKDQWINA
+300 EKDKELWVNA
-310 IGKHQ
+310 IGKHK

-326 QTLLN
+326 QELLN
-331 SNQNKAYRLPV
+331 NNTNKSYRKPV

-390 QCNCPNVNGNEADK
+390 QCTCPNVNGNEADK
-404 LVIDGIKQLAKPTS
+404 LVIEGIKQLAQPTS
-418 EFYQELLKVIKDENY
+418 EFYNELVKVIKDNDY
-433 GKNSQ
+433 GKTSQ
-438 TNELEVLEKKH
+438 TNEIEVLERKK
-449 NQNLASI
+449 NETSTSI
-456 KNYISRIEYVDE
+456 KNLISRLEVVDD
-468 ELLDDVQSKIKDLK
+468 ELFDDLQNKIKDLK
-482 QKDKEVV
+482 RKEKDIITKL
-489 AKIQELKAE
+489 QELKASR
-498 QPDSYAD
+498 PDSYTD
-505 QETAKMLVY
+505 QETAKTLLY
-514 ILDNYMS
+514 ILDNYMNKFES
-521 NFNDLD
+521 LD

-537 FIGNC
+537 FIGSC
-542 STDGKDIHI
+542 TTDGTDIHM

-559 TTTYQPVFEDSEN
+559 TTTYQPCFEDSEN

-584 LSDSSERNINVF
+584 SSESCE

>member
-69 VKRPQFQEMMTLVK
+69 VKRPQFQEMMALVK

-195 KLSPIND
+195 KLSPITD

-277 DWDGTYGVMSYNKT
+277 DWDGSNGVMSYNKT

-404 LVIDGIKQLAKPTS
+404 LVIDGIKELAKPTS

-438 TNELEVLEKKH
+438 TNELEVLERKH

-498 QPDSYAD
+498 QPDSYTD

-521 NFNDLD
+521 NFTELD

-584 LSDSSERNINVF
+584 LSDSSE